1 MEVTNA
7 EGTSTNKQRLEV
19 LQEQEELIKDE
30 NKQEAKAKE
39 IVGVV
44 SSVKDDVNIDD
55 KEEIKRAD
63 AETEHTAEAVE
74 EGNGAN
80 EDVEKEPKEDTRK

>member
-30 NKQEAKAKE
+30 NKQEASAKE
-39 IVGVV
+39 AVGAVP
-44 SSVKDDVNIDD
+44 SVKDDANIDD
-55 KEEIKRAD
+55 KEEIKRAV
-63 AETEHTAEAVE
+63 AETEHTAEMVE
-74 EGNGAN
+74 EGNGSN
-80 EDVEKEPKEDTRK
+80 EDVEKAPKEDTRK